1 MCGEWCFRETPWS
14 IRWYERILQHR
25 VPEVEKSVWKHT
37 HIVSGVQKS
46 ALNLGHN
53 IARGAKYSLRSGGRY
68 SEVGILCLKFGARF
82 PEVGILCLKFGARFS
97 EVRIICL
104 KSEACFSEVG
114 IVYPESEAW
123 FPEVGII
130 SPRFGA
136 YKWDFKTVCP
146 ESRACFYRFSFHK
159 ADTHCSIWNV
169 SDWSLTSSSTTR
181 GYDFVYDNLDRLT
194 SATYGET
201 GSLQT
206 NRNRYNTSY
215 SYDKNGNIQTLSRK
229 GLH

>member
-1 MCGEWCFRETPWS
+1 MRFQNGLP
-14 IRWYERILQHR
+14 RIQSMFLQGMH
-25 VPEVEKSVWKHT
+25 
-37 HIVSGVQKS
+37 
-46 ALNLGHN
+46 
-53 IARGAKYSLRSGGRY
+53 
-68 SEVGILCLKFGARF
+68 
-82 PEVGILCLKFGARFS
+82 
-97 EVRIICL
+97 
-104 KSEACFSEVG
+104 
-114 IVYPESEAW
+114 
-123 FPEVGII
+123 
-130 SPRFGA
+130 
-136 YKWDFKTVCP
+136 
-146 ESRACFYRFSFHK
+146 FSFHK

-229 GLH
+229 GLHEPWGQT